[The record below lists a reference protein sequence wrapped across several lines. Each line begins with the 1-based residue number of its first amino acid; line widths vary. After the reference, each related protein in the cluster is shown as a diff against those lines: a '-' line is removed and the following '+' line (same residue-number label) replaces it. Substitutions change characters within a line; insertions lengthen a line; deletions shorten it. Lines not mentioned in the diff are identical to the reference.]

1 MCSPLLSNNR
11 VGWSK
16 LPFGGLKRWGR
27 ISGEGRFWV
36 RLANVIVRAI
46 IRNEIIKQINM
57 PRPKAILL
65 SWVARLRCSRSWR
78 RWRDLIICGMATMAE
93 LYTNRVDLGVICI
106 GELSYMQS
114 RQRSPRVT
122 AVGSCRTP
130 GGIPR
135 HSAGKFNILHT

>member
-16 LPFGGLKRWGR
+16 SPFGGSKRRGR

-36 RLANVIVRAI
+36 RFANVIVRAI
-46 IRNEIIKQINM
+46 IRNEIIRLTNI

-65 SWVARLRCSRSWR
+65 SRLARLRCSRSWR
-78 RWRDLIICGMATMAE
+78 RWRDLIISGMATMAE

-114 RQRSPRVT
+114 RQRYPRVT

-130 GGIPR
+130 DGIPR
-135 HSAGKFNILHT
+135 HSAGKFNISHT